1 MDIEGR
7 LRFNHTPFMFGHS
20 VKYITSNVSG
30 CKVIGMVA
38 FSCLLN
44 MTYVAEFVIRK
55 NTICLIVKSAA
66 AVIKSSSNSD
76 QIRSSFLW
84 SG

>member
-7 LRFNHTPFMFGHS
+7 LRFNHSPFMFGHS
-20 VKYITSNVSG
+20 VITSNVSG

-44 MTYVAEFVIRK
+44 MTYVAENVIRK
-55 NTICLIVKSAA
+55 NTICSIVTSAA